1 MENIVSTVSFPQDL
15 ERKLKELAKN
25 RGQPKNRLIQE
36 AVQEYIER
44 REIEVIERKVQAK
57 ARSLGIESEQDVA
70 ELVRS
75 VRKRPKR

>member
-1 MENIVSTVSFPQDL
+1 MENVVSTVSFPQDL
-15 ERKLKELAKN
+15 ERKLKELAKT

-44 REIEVIERKVQAK
+44 REVEVIERKMQAK
-57 ARSLGIESEQDVA
+57 ARSLGIESEEDVA
-70 ELVRS
+70 ELIRS